1 MFELLFLGTGASAPS
16 IDRNLPA
23 SLIIHEGKRF
33 LIDCGE
39 GTQRQLLRSGVG
51 FRGFSKVFLTHG
63 HLDHIL
69 GLGGLVA
76 TFRRWKICPR
86 LEIYGGR
93 SALARVQALM
103 GVVQRGESPSPEI
116 EYIGVTPGTVMMDDK
131 LEITAFRVR
140 HRGGGCFGY
149 IFCEREKRPFL
160 VEEAER
166 LGVPE
171 GPERSK
177 LVRGESVMLADGTIV
192 HPHQVLGEPIRGTK
206 LVYVGDAGKIDGLVE
221 AARSADALVIE
232 ATYTSIHRRLAAR
245 FDHLTATQA
254 AHVAQKAG
262 VKRLFLNHI
271 SRRYQGEEI
280 LAEAKAIFPNTIV
293 VRDLDRF
300 QLTKI

>member
-1 MFELLFLGTGASAPS
+1 MFELVFLGTGASAPS
-16 IDRNLPA
+16 IDRNLPS
-23 SLIIHEGKRF
+23 SLVTHEGSRF

-51 FRGFSKVFLTHG
+51 FRGFSKIFLTHG

-69 GLGGLVA
+69 GLGGLVS

-103 GVVQRGESPSPEI
+103 RVVQREESSSPEI
-116 EYIGVTPGTVMMDDK
+116 EYIEVTPGTIMIDDK
-131 LEITAFRVR
+131 LQITAFRVR

-149 IFCEREKRPFL
+149 SFCEREKRPFL

-177 LVRGESVMLADGTIV
+177 LVRGESVALADGTIA
-192 HPHQVLGEPIRGTK
+192 HPYQVLGEPIRGTK
-206 LVYVGDAGKIDGLVE
+206 LVYVGDAGRIDGLVE
-221 AARSADALVIE
+221 AAKSADALVIE
-232 ATYTSIHRRLAAR
+232 ATYTSIHRGLAAR
-245 FDHLTATQA
+245 FDHLTAAQA
-254 AHVAQKAG
+254 AQVAQEAG

-271 SRRYQGEEI
+271 SRRYHDEAI
-280 LAEAKAIFPNTIV
+280 LVEARAIFPNTVIA
-293 VRDLDRF
+293 RDLDRF
-300 QLTKI
+300 RITKT